1 MKGVGF
7 SSKMKILLP
16 LTEEYFG
23 LEVTDAFKQLFSF
36 YIKEEY
42 ELESPDKDDA
52 SQAIKNANKIIKIIK
67 DTMQDIF

>member
-7 SSKMKILLP
+7 SSKVKIISP
-16 LTEEYFG
+16 LAEEHFG
-23 LEVTDAFKQLFSF
+23 LEVANAFKQLFSF

-52 SQAIKNANKIIKIIK
+52 TLNLQTK
-67 DTMQDIF
+67 MMPL